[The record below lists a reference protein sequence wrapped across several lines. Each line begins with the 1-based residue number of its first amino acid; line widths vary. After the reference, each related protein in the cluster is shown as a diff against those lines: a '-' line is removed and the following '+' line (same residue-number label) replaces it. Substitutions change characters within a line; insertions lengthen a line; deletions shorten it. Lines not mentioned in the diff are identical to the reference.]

1 MNGITA
7 EIVQDGAN
15 RIARFIS
22 SLAPQRMKDD
32 LGLVAEMVA
41 ARNVAKR
48 GVALHQKSL
57 QT

>member
-1 MNGITA
+1 
-7 EIVQDGAN
+7 
-15 RIARFIS
+15 
-22 SLAPQRMKDD
+22 MKDY

-57 QT
+57 QTYAQYIK